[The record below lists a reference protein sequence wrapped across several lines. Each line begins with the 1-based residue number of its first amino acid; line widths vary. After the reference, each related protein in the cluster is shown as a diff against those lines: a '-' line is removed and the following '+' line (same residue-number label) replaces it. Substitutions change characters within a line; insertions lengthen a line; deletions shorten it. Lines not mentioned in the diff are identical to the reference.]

1 LRPSGH
7 KVFLVHNARDV
18 DMLLMYNRTYAA
30 EIGMHSPQQCKDLLT
45 LCVASAVGARKRA
58 EIVQKAKKLGV
69 VVTNGNARLAQEE

>member
-30 EIGMHSPQQCKDLLT
+30 EIGITRSL
-45 LCVASAVGARKRA
+45 
-58 EIVQKAKKLGV
+58 
-69 VVTNGNARLAQEE
+69 